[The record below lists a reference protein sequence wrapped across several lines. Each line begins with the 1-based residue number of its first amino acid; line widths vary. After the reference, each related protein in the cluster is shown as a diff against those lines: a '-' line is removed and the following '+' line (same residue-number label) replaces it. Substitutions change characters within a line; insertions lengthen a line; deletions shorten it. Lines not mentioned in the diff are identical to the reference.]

1 MASPS
6 MYVNMHESQH
16 EVGNRMWALKFA
28 QPGFCL
34 PPVKDSAVAPHHSK
48 AMILKLEHASES
60 PEGLLNTDYWD
71 PPSEFLIMG

>member
-48 AMILKLEHASES
+48 AMILKLEHA
-60 PEGLLNTDYWD
+60 
-71 PPSEFLIMG
+71 